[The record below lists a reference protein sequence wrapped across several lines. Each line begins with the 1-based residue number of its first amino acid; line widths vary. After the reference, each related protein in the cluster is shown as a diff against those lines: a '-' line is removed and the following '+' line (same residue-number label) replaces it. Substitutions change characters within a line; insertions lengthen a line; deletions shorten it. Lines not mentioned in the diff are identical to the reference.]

1 VFIGGLFWVY
11 SETVLHQTA
20 GSGVELNTWMK
31 DFWVGELSSLSKQEF
46 IRKTKNSFFKDET
59 VFIEADLVNM
69 RLWVYRGDKPLIEAP
84 IASKGKNGSWWET
97 STGLYWVESKQK
109 NHFSSIGH
117 VYMPYSM
124 QFQGNF
130 FIHGWP
136 YYPNG
141 REVESA
147 FSGGCIRLRTS
158 DAKEVFSMI
167 NIGVPVLVI
176 ADDPASDLTSYRP
189 VLPELTAD
197 AYLVA
202 DIQSGFVFMKKNESA
217 VSSISFITQ
226 FFTALTASEF
236 ENLDSEV
243 RITSRMMPE
252 TLLPRFAVGQDW
264 RVADLFYIMLMES
277 SAEAGYALA
286 HHYSGGPVSFV
297 GLMNRKASAIG
308 LTQTRFIDPAGL
320 GNDNVSSAEDLF
332 GFLRYLFQNK
342 EFLLA
347 VSAGQWEQFS
357 YWVRPQLQYLGEI
370 QNRNLFSDD
379 KDFVGGKFSKTS
391 DGSEV
396 FIGIFYR
403 EFAGTKRPIGVVLLG
418 SDNVKQDAEMV
429 LQSLTSF
436 SIIQ

>member
-1 VFIGGLFWVY
+1 L
-11 SETVLHQTA
+11 
-20 GSGVELNTWMK
+20 
-31 DFWVGELSSLSKQEF
+31 
-46 IRKTKNSFFKDET
+46 
-59 VFIEADLVNM
+59 
-69 RLWVYRGDKPLIEAP
+69 
-84 IASKGKNGSWWET
+84 
-97 STGLYWVESKQK
+97 VESKQK